1 MNAGINCSPK
11 AALVAGTSLVFSQLG
26 VHMARLI
33 GRPHNTY
40 NSFQVIFWCMVLP
53 LMAFF
58 LVSRVKVLRH
68 SVRVQNAQAANLAVR
83 RFLAWLI
90 GSAIL
95 ARCVGLS
102 IGPATLQG
110 AWYLVGAIALGILRL
125 AALFFLIE
133 R

>member
-1 MNAGINCSPK
+1 
-11 AALVAGTSLVFSQLG
+11 
-26 VHMARLI
+26 
-33 GRPHNTY
+33 
-40 NSFQVIFWCMVLP
+40 
-53 LMAFF
+53 MAFF

-95 ARCVGLS
+95 ASCVGLS
-102 IGPATLQG
+102 IGPAMLQG
-110 AWYLVGAIALGILRL
+110 GWYLVGAIALGILRL